1 MGLLY
6 PRGTEKIFINLF
18 TNAMDA
24 MEAVKD
30 RQKKIRISVMLTENF
45 AVVEVEDNGKGMKA
59 EEKER
64 IFNPFYTTKS
74 TGTGLGLYL
83 VYQQLEEVGGSIQ
96 VYSEEGQGTLF
107 RVMLPLKKSLGE

>member
-1 MGLLY
+1 
-6 PRGTEKIFINLF
+6 
-18 TNAMDA
+18 MDA

-59 EEKER
+59 EDKER

-74 TGTGLGLYL
+74 TGAGLGLYQ

>member
-6 PRGTEKIFINLF
+6 PRGTEKNIYQF
-18 TNAMDA
+18 
-24 MEAVKD
+24 VYQCHGCHGGSK
-30 RQKKIRISVMLTENF
+30 RTENF